1 ERGIEEVFLGQLP
14 GYKLAHRRP
23 GLTPRT
29 RQRVGAL
36 PGNRRFRRWSAHR
49 DRRHNFA
56 AILRLVRHSLGIE
69 PRHKSILDL
78 VSVGENISL
87 VEFDHVAEV
96 VYPSHKAVYSAR
108 LNHVLP
114 PPAQKFFVKNALD
127 RRRTQLHGRLQ
138 RVSIDGIVSGLSRV
152 VSTRSHQSLRVVRFM
167 QCQLWAQGP
176 SAE

>member
-1 ERGIEEVFLGQLP
+1 MARLGEKCDSCQVRSGCEHVTLAGNQCSAERGIEEVFLGQLP

-114 PPAQKFFVKNALD
+114 PPAQKFFVK
-127 RRRTQLHGRLQ
+127 
-138 RVSIDGIVSGLSRV
+138 
-152 VSTRSHQSLRVVRFM
+152 TRSTAGGRNSTDV
-167 QCQLWAQGP
+167 
-176 SAE
+176 S